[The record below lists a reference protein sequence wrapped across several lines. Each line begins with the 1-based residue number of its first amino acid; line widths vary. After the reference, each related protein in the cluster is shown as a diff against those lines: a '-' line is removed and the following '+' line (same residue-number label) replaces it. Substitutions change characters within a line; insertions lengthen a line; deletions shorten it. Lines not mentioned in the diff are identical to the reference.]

1 MYTHRV
7 GIIMYTHRVGIIMY
21 THRVGIIS
29 EGRIY
34 IFHHFRVKTKNIEC
48 SVPLV
53 VAGISFSN

>member
-34 IFHHFRVKTKNIEC
+34 RLSPF
-48 SVPLV
+48 
-53 VAGISFSN
+53 